1 MWPSTAQER
10 LFSSVVISHCSVFFF
25 FYFIFISFSFH
36 SFLFLV
42 RDNEQIAR
50 SLLSVFPPSA
60 SLLLLLLLVQQEP
73 PLGLDRTKRR
83 PYVSLPLT
91 PYEQSA
97 VTIKHTETQ
106 RAAQEKKRKTPPL
119 FNPSFPPPSSPL
131 RRDDQKDPVKIDDD
145 VTMSIPE

>member
-1 MWPSTAQER
+1 
-10 LFSSVVISHCSVFFF
+10 VITSKSRAL
-25 FYFIFISFSFH
+25 YSP
-36 SFLFLV
+36 
-42 RDNEQIAR
+42 
-50 SLLSVFPPSA
+50 SVFPPSA

-97 VTIKHTETQ
+97 VTIKHTQTQ
-106 RAAQEKKRKTPPL
+106 RAAQEKKSLLLYTL